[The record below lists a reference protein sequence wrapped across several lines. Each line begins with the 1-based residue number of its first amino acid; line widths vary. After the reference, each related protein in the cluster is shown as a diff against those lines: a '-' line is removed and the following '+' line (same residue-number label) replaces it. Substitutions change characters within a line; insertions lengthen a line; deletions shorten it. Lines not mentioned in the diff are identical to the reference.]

1 MEEWKTIF
9 NVNLTSAQADQPLLV
24 EPLLIEE
31 IQMHNTMATICSKM
45 QILTQMFIKNLKKM
59 LTESYT
65 AVSIYG
71 VARVADIR
79 QSWLIYFPER
89 RTKLRI
95 REVSDAN
102 DSVHANINAMP
113 KKPLPALLAEG

>member
-9 NVNLTSAQADQPLLV
+9 NVNLTSAQAEKPMLV

-65 AVSIYG
+65 AVSMYG

-79 QSWLIYFPER
+79 LSWLIYFPER
-89 RTKLRI
+89 GTKPRI
-95 REVSDAN
+95 REVSGAN
-102 DSVHANINAMP
+102 DSVYANINAMP
-113 KKPLPALLAEG
+113 ERNHFQLC

>member
-24 EPLLIEE
+24 EPLLIEK
-31 IQMHNTMATICSKM
+31 IQMNNTMATICSKM

-59 LTESYT
+59 LTES
-65 AVSIYG
+65 AVSMYG

-79 QSWLIYFPER
+79 LSWLIFFPER
-89 RTKLRI
+89 RTKPRI
-95 REVSDAN
+95 REVTTRTTPYML
-102 DSVHANINAMP
+102 I
-113 KKPLPALLAEG
+113 